1 VRFASAEF
9 QPPTHSLSAMSSSNN
24 IHKCVF
30 PLPQELNSSRK
41 PSKTNAFRR
50 LCSSTDYIIINNL
63 ISTMD
68 VSKTCSELAPTA
80 DDVPIPLADGM
91 PGTPVS
97 NGKDDLMISLEL
109 AACSH
114 TDLDDRGFPLVFSMF
129 NLCPTAKG
137 SATRES
143 SCAAASSVAETLEYP
158 ESEAGA
164 EQEFDSEG
172 FPVLGEAPLLSA
184 VPLPLP
190 AIVFSKPLD
199 PFPKKR
205 KQDVLECRA
214 QAKNETP
221 KKTQKA
227 KAKASPLKD
236 AKSIAKGS
244 PAKASPLQDAK
255 SIAKGSPAI
264 AKVSPV
270 VAVQKNNLVL
280 VAPHLTVTSEQD
292 PRAQLTASVLSEE
305 GRKTRVHV
313 CTVTRSSWG
322 PKFAID
328 MRKIKVF
335 IEAGTVTKD
344 ECLKKRAFLKLTSM
358 AYNVD

>member
-30 PLPQELNSSRK
+30 PLPQEPNSSRK

-50 LCSSTDYIIINNL
+50 ACSATDHIIINNL

-68 VSKTCSELAPTA
+68 VSTTCSELARTA
-80 DDVPIPLADGM
+80 GDDPIPIADGM
-91 PGTPVS
+91 LGTPVS
-97 NGKDDLMISLEL
+97 NGKDDLMIPPGL

-114 TDLDDRGFPLVFSMF
+114 TDVDDRGFPLVFSMF
-129 NLCPTAKG
+129 TLCPTAKG
-137 SATRES
+137 SASRES

-164 EQEFDSEG
+164 EQQFDSDG
-172 FPVLGEAPLLSA
+172 FPVLGDALLLSD

-190 AIVFSKPLD
+190 ASVCSKPLD
-199 PFPKKR
+199 PCPKRR
-205 KQDVLECRA
+205 KQDVLDCRT
-214 QAKNETP
+214 QAKNATP
-221 KKTQKA
+221 KKTLKA
-227 KAKASPLKD
+227 KAKASPVKD
-236 AKSIAKGS
+236 AKAIAKE
-244 PAKASPLQDAK
+244 
-255 SIAKGSPAI
+255 SPAI

-270 VAVQKNNLVL
+270 VAVQKTELVL
-280 VAPHLTVTSEQD
+280 VAPKLTVTSERD

-322 PKFAID
+322 PKFALD
-328 MRKIKVF
+328 MGKIKVF
-335 IEAGTVTKD
+335 IEAGNVTKD

-358 AYNVD
+358 AFNVD

>member
-50 LCSSTDYIIINNL
+50 LCSSTDHIIINNL

-68 VSKTCSELAPTA
+68 VSTTCSELAPTA
-80 DDVPIPLADGM
+80 GDVPIPIADGM
-91 PGTPVS
+91 LGTPVS
-97 NGKDDLMISLEL
+97 NGKDDLMIPLGL

-114 TDLDDRGFPLVFSMF
+114 TDVDDRGFPLVFSMF
-129 NLCPTAKG
+129 TLCPTDTARPPDRLAAKG
-137 SATRES
+137 SASRES

-158 ESEAGA
+158 ASEAGA
-164 EQEFDSEG
+164 EQEFDSDG

-184 VPLPLP
+184 VPPAPLPLP
-190 AIVFSKPLD
+190 ATVFSKPLD

-205 KQDVLECRA
+205 KQDVLESRT
-214 QAKNETP
+214 QAKNATP
-221 KKTQKA
+221 KKTPKA

-236 AKSIAKGS
+236 AKPIAKR
-244 PAKASPLQDAK
+244 
-255 SIAKGSPAI
+255 SPAI

-270 VAVQKNNLVL
+270 VAVQKKELVL
-280 VAPHLTVTSEQD
+280 VAPKLTVTSEQD

-322 PKFAID
+322 PKFALD
-328 MRKIKVF
+328 MGKIKVF

-358 AYNVD
+358 SVNAD